1 MQEAGIDSGMTRTTS
16 NAFGY
21 GGQWS
26 ETSTISIISPAGQL
40 AFVLDLIVHYI
51 LFICVVMEHCQ

>member
-26 ETSTISIISPAGQL
+26 ETSAISIILPL
-40 AFVLDLIVHYI
+40 LDSLSCWI
-51 LFICVVMEHCQ
+51 

>member
-26 ETSTISIISPAGQL
+26 ETSTISIILPAGQL

-51 LFICVVMEHCQ
+51 LFI